1 MERSFV
7 SEMRM
12 SMTAKAAGGSG
23 NRRAVLRWL
32 GAIAVLVGSIALV
45 ACAGEEPEPEPPSVV
60 EVPPEPRVHVD
71 RGEPLPEEEARAAL
85 ATLSGASAAAANQA
99 IARIRAAGDTRFI
112 AAFIELMQASR
123 VGVASPGVVPIAVES
138 LEDLSGEAFGGSWP
152 DWIEWYASTDLEPPP
167 GFTAWKGDLLGRIDP
182 SFAEILFADAPS
194 RIRVEEVVWGGV
206 LYEGIPALD
215 HPKTVSADA
224 ADYLQAEEPVFGIEL
239 GGAARAYPLRILDW
253 HEMANDTLG
262 GVRFSL
268 AYCTL
273 CSAGIP
279 YAALASDGVSYDF
292 GSSGL
297 LMRSNKLMVD
307 RQTRSLWNQFTGRP
321 VLGPLADTEVH
332 LDRLPVVVATW
343 QVWKARHPDTTV
355 LSIDTGFERDYGLGA
370 AYGGYFESDET
381 MFPVRTTRT
390 VLEQKQRVFGI
401 ELGGVAKA
409 YALDELI
416 YERVINDELGGWPLV
431 LVATSSEIRVSG
443 KSQRKGEAHYTA
455 GATVRAYTGTKI
467 PVPFSM
473 DERGRVLDMRGIPW
487 KVTEEALVGTGGE
500 RAERLAGV
508 LSYWFAWNAYHPQT
522 LVYGETQ

>member
-1 MERSFV
+1 M
-7 SEMRM
+7 MRFLM
-12 SMTAKAAGGSG
+12 GCMLLFA
-23 NRRAVLRWL
+23 
-32 GAIAVLVGSIALV
+32 V
-45 ACAGEEPEPEPPSVV
+45 ACSSQEAEPEAEPAIEDAPRIHV
-60 EVPPEPRVHVD
+60 E
-71 RGEPLPEEEARAAL
+71 RGDPLPETEAREL
-85 ATLSGASAAAANQA
+85 LGTLSGPSASAAAES
-99 IARIRAAGDTRFI
+99 IARIRASGDARFV
-112 AAFIELMQASR
+112 AAFIELLHAAR
-123 VGVASPGVVPIAVES
+123 VGIASPSVIPIAVES
-138 LEDLSGEAFGGSWP
+138 LEAFSGETFGGSWP
-152 DWIEWYASTDLEPPP
+152 DWVEWYASTDLEAPP
-167 GFTAWKGDLLGRIDP
+167 GFTGWKRDLLGRIDP
-182 SFAEILFADAPS
+182 SFAEVIFPDAPS
-194 RIRVEEVVWGGV
+194 RIRVAEIVWGGV
-206 LYEGIPALD
+206 PYEGIPALD
-215 HPKTVSADA
+215 HPKTVEADEA
-224 ADYLQAEEPVFGIEL
+224 AYLEPEEPVFGIEL
-239 GGAARAYPLRILDW
+239 NGEARAYPLRILDW

-262 GVRFSL
+262 GVPFSL

-370 AYGGYFESDET
+370 AYGGYFESEET

-390 VLEQKQRVFGI
+390 FLEQKQRVFGI

-467 PVPFSM
+467 PAPFSM

-487 KVTEEALVGTGGE
+487 KVTEEALVGSGGE

-508 LSYWFAWNAYHPQT
+508 LSYWFAWNAYHPRT